1 MMKTN
6 SILIGSAAAI
16 AALGCASA
24 ALAQA
29 KPAARPAAA
38 APAAAAPAAAA
49 PATVTLSANVPGV
62 CILQREALLA
72 GSTVGKYVQTRL
84 GQLQSQVQAELNA
97 EGTTLQ
103 ADAKSLEAK
112 KATLAPAAYQ
122 QQGVALQQ
130 RAEALQAKA
139 NQRDQELEAT
149 RQKALQ
155 HVWGEAVPLIT
166 DVVKA
171 KNCAVV
177 FDGNAIMVANNEMD
191 VTPAVMTALNGKV
204 TQFTFERER
213 IDAQPQQR

>member
-6 SILIGSAAAI
+6 TILIGSAAVI

-24 ALAQA
+24 AMAQAA

-38 APAAAAPAAAA
+38 PAAASPAPAAISL
-49 PATVTLSANVPGV
+49 TANVPGV
-62 CILQREALLA
+62 CILQREALLG

-84 GQLQSQVQAELNA
+84 GQLQSQVQAELNG

-103 ADAKSLEAK
+103 NDAKSLEAK

-122 QQGVALQQ
+122 QQGAALQQ

-155 HVWGEAVPLIT
+155 RVWTEAVPLIT

-177 FDGNAIMVANNEMD
+177 FDGNAIMVANNDMD

-204 TQFTFERER
+204 QQFTFERER
-213 IDAQPQQR
+213 VEAQPQQR

>member
-6 SILIGSAAAI
+6 TFLLGSAAVI
-16 AALGCASA
+16 AAFGCASA
-24 ALAQA
+24 ASAQTKA
-29 KPAARPAAA
+29 PAARPAAA
-38 APAAAAPAAAA
+38 PASTAAQQAPISL
-49 PATVTLSANVPGV
+49 TANVPGV

-84 GQLQSQVQAELNA
+84 GQLQSQVQAELNG

-103 ADAKSLEAK
+103 NDAKSLEAK

-122 QQGVALQQ
+122 QQGAALQQ

-155 HVWGEAVPLIT
+155 RVWTEAVPLIT

-177 FDGNAIMVANNEMD
+177 FDGNAIMVANTEMD
-191 VTPAVMTALNGKV
+191 VTPGVMAALNGKV
-204 TQFTFERER
+204 QQFTFERER
-213 IDAQPQQR
+213 LDAQPQQR

>member
-1 MMKTN
+1 MMKN
-6 SILIGSAAAI
+6 SSILIGSAAAI

-24 ALAQA
+24 AMAQA

-38 APAAAAPAAAA
+38 APAPAAAAA
-49 PATVTLSANVPGV
+49 PASVNLTANVPGV

-84 GQLQSQVQAELNA
+84 GQLQSQVQAELNG
-97 EGTTLQ
+97 EGITLQ
-103 ADAKSLEAK
+103 TDAKGLEAK
-112 KATLAPAAYQ
+112 KATLAAAAYQ
-122 QQGVALQQ
+122 QQGQALQQ

-155 HVWGEAVPLIT
+155 RVWGEAVPLIGEA
-166 DVVKA
+166 VKA

-177 FDGNAIMVANNEMD
+177 FDGNAVMVANNDMD
-191 VTPAVMTALNGKV
+191 VTPVVMTALNAKI
-204 TQFTFERER
+204 TQFAFERER
-213 IDAQPQQR
+213 LEGQPQQR

>member
-1 MMKTN
+1 MMKNN
-6 SILIGSAAAI
+6 SILIGSVAAI

-24 ALAQA
+24 VLAQT

-38 APAAAAPAAAA
+38 PAPAAAAPAQVSL
-49 PATVTLSANVPGV
+49 TANVPGV

-103 ADAKSLEAK
+103 ADAKALDAK
-112 KATLAPAAYQ
+112 KTTLAAPAYQ
-122 QQGVALQQ
+122 QQGQALQQ

-155 HVWGEAVPLIT
+155 RVWGEAVPLIG
-166 DVVKA
+166 DAVKS

-177 FDGNAIMVANNEMD
+177 FDGNAIMVANNDMD
-191 VTPAVMTALNGKV
+191 VTPVVMTALNAKV
-204 TQFTFERER
+204 TQFAFEREHLE
-213 IDAQPQQR
+213 AQQQR

>member
-38 APAAAAPAAAA
+38 APAAAAPTPAAVNL
-49 PATVTLSANVPGV
+49 TANVPGV

-72 GSTVGKYVQTRL
+72 GSTVGKFVQTRL

-122 QQGVALQQ
+122 QQGAALQQ

-155 HVWGEAVPLIT
+155 HVWSEAVPLIT

-191 VTPAVMTALNGKV
+191 VTPGVMTALNGKV
-204 TQFTFERER
+204 SQFTFERER
-213 IDAQPQQR
+213 IEAQPQQR